1 MLPYADLFWTRNL
14 SIAIGIVISS
24 AFPAIL
30 VYAQELLPKKLG
42 MVSGLFYGFAFGMG
56 GLGSA
61 LLGSLADKTSI
72 IYIYQLCAYLPI
84 IGVVGLFLPN
94 LKKK

>member
-1 MLPYADLFWTRNL
+1 
-14 SIAIGIVISS
+14 
-24 AFPAIL
+24 
-30 VYAQELLPKKLG
+30 